1 MHSLENRAG
10 DYARV
15 LQLMMVSDFVERMA
29 AILSLNM
36 TGIVIMIIASVV
48 CGAVTHKVAASIQ
61 SHVVFTVCALLLYL
75 FWYAVMNDGIPVMQ
89 IALTV
94 SLVVAGREGYSRLIG
109 RSGNRF

>member
-36 TGIVIMIIASVV
+36 TGIIITVIVSVV
-48 CGAVTHKVAASIQ
+48 FGAVTHKVATSIQ
-61 SHVVFTVCALLLYL
+61 SHVVYTVCALLLYL
-75 FWYAVMNDGIPVMQ
+75 FWYDGMNDSIPVMQ
-89 IALTV
+89 VAMTV
-94 SLVVAGREGYSRLIG
+94 SLVVAGREGYKRLLG
-109 RSGNRF
+109 RY